1 MFSGLFLLYSVKQ
14 KYNATVT
21 SFIFRGINSSIG
33 KLCSNRRSKTC
44 WNYAE
49 KKRRT
54 TQPYQCC
61 QVLTKQQ
68 FRTSLMQSWQ
78 HCNFLWENNFTS
90 LPACDNYP
98 WKYVV
103 SSTIQ
108 RFWKPHLPIPWRNY
122 ASFSGFGFHDPNA

>member
-33 KLCSNRRSKTC
+33 KLCSTQRSKTC

-49 KKRRT
+49 KKRRMT
-54 TQPYQCC
+54 PTLS
-61 QVLTKQQ
+61 VLPSFDQATISCI
-68 FRTSLMQSWQ
+68 FMESWQ
-78 HCNFLWENNFTS
+78 HCNFLWENDFTS
-90 LPACDNYP
+90 LPACDNCP